1 MLGAAAHQ
9 AGVAIPQFQVGAI
22 EDIALKRFRIW
33 REIGG
38 WGQEDHAMQHIDFH
52 LANAAAISADAAEAG
67 SMRGVNSSDI
77 TPHRD

>member
-1 MLGAAAHQ
+1 L
-9 AGVAIPQFQVGAI
+9 
-22 EDIALKRFRIW
+22 

-67 SMRGVNSSDI
+67 SMRGVNSSGI
-77 TPHRD
+77 TPYGD